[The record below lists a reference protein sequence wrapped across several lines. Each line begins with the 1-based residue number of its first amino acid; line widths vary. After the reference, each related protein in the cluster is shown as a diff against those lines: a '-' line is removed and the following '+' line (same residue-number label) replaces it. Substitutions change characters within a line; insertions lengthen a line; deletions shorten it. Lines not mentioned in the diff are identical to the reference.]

1 MVFPGVDDVFAI
13 LLLFKRE
20 FISDDLPTFDLPI
33 IAYSGSLL
41 SGHWSIDLL
50 LFSKT
55 ELTGFIIKLTI
66 SYSLKATPPLVY

>member
-13 LLLFKRE
+13 FLLFKRE
-20 FISDDLPTFDLPI
+20 FISDDLPTLDLPTR
-33 IAYSGSLL
+33 AYSGSLL

-55 ELTGFIIKLTI
+55 ELITFIIKLII
-66 SYSLKATPPLVY
+66 SYFPKATSPLMY